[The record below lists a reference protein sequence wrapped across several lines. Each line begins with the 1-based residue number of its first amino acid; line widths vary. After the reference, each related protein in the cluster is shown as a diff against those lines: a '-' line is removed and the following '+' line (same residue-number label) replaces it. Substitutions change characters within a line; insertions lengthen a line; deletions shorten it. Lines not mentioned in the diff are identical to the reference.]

1 MAHMTENQVRL
12 LHKLQLADLPAFRDI
27 NPVTINQDEAAEL
40 FKNNL
45 PMLEYIN
52 AIAQNEDREFVEHRF
67 IGVTENNCKEQL
79 RQWLDKENLTLFQPV
94 NPYFGNGEMWLEYF
108 AQPMKSVNLR
118 ALEDAFKRWEIN
130 VPKVPLPPGSNERRK
145 TFSALELAFD
155 DCPEERIEIAVA
167 NRKEQQE
174 KEFNRVTPEQRAMI
188 KALQGSGKAPKID
201 RETYLAMTRQD
212 ADKYIKEYENN
223 PENSFESVTYKGK
236 REITPLEEAF
246 PQFKKINLLSHPQ
259 ADYLQRS
266 ILCDLV
272 AEGHIAARTTQEEFL
287 SKLEYITS
295 EQAKELIEPHLQK
308 AAGLGLL
315 DQCRS
320 YIENGQIVNPKE
332 IKTIADVQRL
342 YQIHR
347 GFNQELKAAL
357 RDLLE
362 AGVIQTEDGFAKIK
376 FTTEA
381 QDEAL
386 IMKFGDAPIG
396 PNLRSK
402 IFELI
407 EEAKIGIL
415 EDEHFKSLSVKQA
428 MEIISTHSNLE
439 RSRRPNPATDK
450 QKELLLKLEQRG
462 ILDLSKI
469 NMDKITFQAAHQL
482 IEQTINTQPEQQN
495 IPATAKQRNFIK
507 ALVSGGLL
515 PAIPYK
521 DWLNLTAN
529 QASQM
534 ISSVPEEKRQSL
546 RLPETREAKA
556 RRKET
561 IER

>member
-12 LHKLQLADLPAFRDI
+12 LHKLQMADIPAFREI
-27 NPVTINQDEAAEL
+27 NPVTLNQDEAAEL

-52 AIAQNEDREFVEHRF
+52 AVAQNEDREFVEHRF

-79 RQWLDKENLTLFQPV
+79 RHWLDKENLTLFQPV
-94 NPYFGNGEMWLEYF
+94 NPYFGNSEMWLEYF

-130 VPKVPLPPGSNERRK
+130 VPKVPLPPGGEERKK

-155 DCPEERIEIAVA
+155 DCPKERIEIAA
-167 NRKEQQE
+167 AHRKEQQE
-174 KEFNRVTPEQRAMI
+174 KEFNRVTSEQRAMI
-188 KALQGSGKAPKID
+188 KALQSSGKAPKID
-201 RETYLAMTRQD
+201 REAYLAMTRQE

-223 PENSFESVTYKGK
+223 PENSFESVTYKGR
-236 REITPLEEAF
+236 REIPIPEDAF

-266 ILCDLV
+266 ILRDLV
-272 AEGHIAARTTQEEFL
+272 AEGHIADRTTQEEFL

-295 EQAKELIEPHLQK
+295 DQAKELIEPHLQK

-407 EEAKIGIL
+407 EEAKIGTL
-415 EDEHFKSLSVKQA
+415 EDEHFKNLSVKQA
-428 MEIISTHSNLE
+428 MEIISSHSDLE
-439 RSRRPNPATDK
+439 RSRRPSPATEK

-462 ILDLSKI
+462 AIDLSKI
-469 NMDKITFQAAHQL
+469 NMDKISFQAAHQL
-482 IEQTINTQPEQQN
+482 IEQTINTPPEQQN

-515 PAIPYK
+515 PAMPYK
-521 DWLNLTAN
+521 EWLNLTAN

-534 ISSVPEEKRQSL
+534 ISSVPEEKWQEL
-546 RLPETREAKA
+546 KLPETRETQACS
-556 RRKET
+556 KET